1 MPTARLGFNGAQF
14 HYELTTV
21 TLNGSG
27 TGSVAVVF
35 DTAYQNAPVVLVIPP
50 LGAAGTWVAGSITT
64 AGFTLTVTSAT
75 DLASETVQ
83 VGYMAHQK
91 L

>member
-1 MPTARLGFNGAQF
+1 MPTARQGFNGAQF

-27 TGSVAVVF
+27 TGTTTVTF
-35 DTAYQNAPVVLVIPP
+35 DTAYQNAPVAVVVPH
-50 LGAAGTWVAGSITT
+50 LGAAGTWEALSITT
-64 AGFTLTVTSAT
+64 TGFILTVTGAT
-75 DLASETVQ
+75 DLASQTVE
-83 VGYMAHQK
+83 VLWIAHEK